1 MERTQ
6 LLVSGLLIGVVVSL
20 TSSAPAACPQ
30 HGKFQAV
37 DLAVPVDQGFI
48 TKMHELGI
56 GTVIRYYD
64 HKNETASGKQL
75 TRKERDLISAN
86 GLNLMVVFQHQ
97 SSKIETFTPARGRQ
111 DAKRSVQLA
120 RSMAQPKGSAIYF
133 GVDNNWG
140 GKEEIKSIRSY
151 FLAARTAVRNAGYK
165 IGASASG
172 AVCDSLLDAG
182 LVDFCWLANTNTWPG
197 YREFNKSDRWALKQF
212 PKRTCEGREAS
223 FSNANRRVPDYG
235 QFE

>member
-1 MERTQ
+1 MLLRANVQTAPFWTRSLTTAVGKSPIVAVVLIKGDPMERTQ

-111 DAKRSVQLA
+111 DASVPFLSRRSRA
-120 RSMAQPKGSAIYF
+120 DEDR
-133 GVDNNWG
+133 
-140 GKEEIKSIRSY
+140 
-151 FLAARTAVRNAGYK
+151 AVRA
-165 IGASASG
+165 
-172 AVCDSLLDAG
+172 
-182 LVDFCWLANTNTWPG
+182 
-197 YREFNKSDRWALKQF
+197 
-212 PKRTCEGREAS
+212 
-223 FSNANRRVPDYG
+223 
-235 QFE
+235 